1 MSELD
6 KQTENQQQQTP
17 AENTTSKISNK
28 QKARIIISTLLVA
41 FLITF
46 VVQNYNK
53 VKVEFLMFDFQVR
66 IVVIILISA
75 IIGALSTY
83 LMMRHFRARKKK

>member
-1 MSELD
+1 MSEL
-6 KQTENQQQQTP
+6 
-17 AENTTSKISNK
+17 ENTAPEKEAKAPVQSDSKISVK
-28 QKARIIISTLLVA
+28 QKTRIIISTLLIA

-53 VKVEFLMFDFQVR
+53 VKIEFLMFDFQIR
-66 IVVIILISA
+66 IVVVILVSA
-75 IIGALSTY
+75 LIGGLFTY